1 MGEAGS
7 IRSSVMAGFGLL
19 ALVSLALGYA
29 GLRLHLAGADP
40 APTLLDLVYYDL
52 QLFVLDPQPLDAP
65 GPLPWPLE
73 VARFTAPAVTIYALA
88 ETVRLLLGAE
98 YRRLRAREASG
109 HAVVCGTGPLGQA
122 LAQRLREAGRTV
134 VVIGGPAGDP
144 PRVRGVFHVA
154 GDARDP
160 HVLRAAGAHR
170 ARAVYACEDD
180 PTVNVAIAAAAH
192 GLGRGTPVPAYAY
205 VSDPG
210 LCSALRARRLNS
222 AGPREHRLD
231 FFNLEELAARVLL
244 LREPVTGD
252 GPVLLLGLRHFGAAL
267 LVELARQCRLR
278 AAGRVPVCVVAP
290 GAAEEVAALRRTY
303 PFIADWCD
311 VTVHDAGPDGL
322 RPLLEGM
329 KERPQRVYVCY
340 GDERAALTAA
350 LTVAPLW
357 TGAPMIVRVG
367 QRRMFAEAFGTAG
380 LLEDVAGTLRFF
392 AVTEE
397 AGRPELIDEDVIE
410 RLARA
415 IHERYVMGCAARG
428 ETPERNASMVP
439 YEALTEAKKGQN
451 RDQAA
456 HIGAKLRMIGAV
468 LAPSTDAPAEFAFTD
483 DEIERLAGAEHRRWV
498 EYFEKRGWTYGPER
512 DDAAKRHPDLVDW
525 NDLTEE
531 GRDKDRAAVTALPA
545 VLEDAGFRIVRVPA
559 ASRLRPGGGRGAVT

>member
-1 MGEAGS
+1 MRETGS
-7 IRSSVMAGFGLL
+7 IRSSVMAGFGFL
-19 ALVSLALGYA
+19 ALVSLVLGFM
-29 GLRLHLAGADP
+29 GLRTHLAAATP

-52 QLFVLDPQPLDAP
+52 QLFVIDPQPLGTP

-122 LAQRLREAGRTV
+122 LTQRLRENGRTV

-144 PRVRGVFHVA
+144 QRARGVFHVA
-154 GDARDP
+154 GDARNP
-160 HVLRAAGAHR
+160 QVLRAAGAHR
-170 ARAVYACEDD
+170 ARVVYACEDD
-180 PTVNVAIAAAAH
+180 ATANVAIAAAAH
-192 GLGRGTPVPAYAY
+192 GLGSGSPVSAYAY
-205 VSDPG
+205 VPDPG
-210 LCSALRARRLNS
+210 LCSALRARRLGS
-222 AGPREHRLD
+222 EGPHERRLD

-244 LREPVTGD
+244 LRDPVTHE

-278 AAGRVPVCVVAP
+278 AGARVPVRVLAP
-290 GAAEEVAALRRTY
+290 GATAQVEAVCRTY
-303 PFIADWCD
+303 PFVADHCA
-311 VTVHDAGPDGL
+311 VTAHDAGADGL
-322 RPLLEGM
+322 RPFLEDM

-340 GDERAALTAA
+340 GDEDDALTAT

-367 QRRMFAEAFGTAG
+367 QRRVFAEAFGTAG
-380 LLEDVAGTLRFF
+380 LLDDVAGTLRFF

-397 AGRPELIDEDVIE
+397 AGRPDLIDEDVIE

-415 IHERYVMGCAARG
+415 IHERYLMGCAERG
-428 ETPERNASMVP
+428 ETPEQNESMVP

-456 HIGAKLRMIGAV
+456 HIGIKLRVIGAV
-468 LAPSTDAPAEFAFTD
+468 PAPSTDAPATFAFEH
-483 DEIERLAGAEHRRWV
+483 DEIELLAELEHRRWMS
-498 EYFEKRGWTYGPER
+498 YLLDRGWTHGPTR
-512 DDAAKRHPDLVDW
+512 DDARKQHPDLLDW
-525 NDLTEE
+525 EYLSEE
-531 GRDKDRAAVTALPA
+531 ARGKDRAAVTGLPA
-545 VLEDAGFRIVRVPA
+545 LLEDAGFRIVRVPPEN
-559 ASRLRPGGGRGAVT
+559 RRQHTGR